1 MPARVVIPIFFD
13 YASTLCY
20 VAWRI
25 VRELEP
31 ELGFEALWKGVPIA
45 VRDHRAKA
53 GRTLGPTE
61 VHKIATVAAETG
73 IVVVP
78 PAQWIDSTFAL
89 EGAELARDAGVFR
102 SYHERVFRAAF
113 EYRRDIAELAVLEE
127 IAAQAGIE
135 RSRFRARLDDHSM
148 AARIEEH
155 RREAD
160 RFSALGYPTFIL
172 GDFPLTGIQPIETMR
187 ALLGR
192 FIEKRQSEP
201 QA

>member
-31 ELGFEALWKGVPIA
+31 ELNFEALWKGVPIA

-53 GRTLGPTE
+53 GRALGPAE
-61 VHKIATVAAETG
+61 RQKIATVAAETG
-73 IVVVP
+73 VVVAP
-78 PAQWIDSTFAL
+78 PAQWIDSTNAL
-89 EGAELARDAGVFR
+89 EGSELAREAGAFR

-113 EYRRDIAELAVLEE
+113 EERRDIADLRVLEQ
-127 IAAQAGIE
+127 IAAEAGIE
-135 RSRFRARLDDHSM
+135 RTSFRARLASREM
-148 AARIEEH
+148 APKIEEH

-160 RFSALGYPTFIL
+160 QFSALGYPTFIL

-187 ALLGR
+187 MLLGR
-192 FIEKRQSEP
+192 FIEQRQSEP